1 MDKLLILVYFED
13 NQSPFCQHV
22 LEMTYFQRIT
32 FHSFRFQRNRSLAI
46 PYTKLTLKKIS
57 CPVLSLLSSFPVF
70 PYRFWEAGA
79 ISDSGSAGSELPASP
94 LCPLCWAQ
102 TASKPSSEILIC
114 ILIPDTH
121 SFIKSKYSRQLT
133 LHFFYSSNLLL
144 TMKKMMSF
152 PGCDKGL
159 ILYAVKTMSQQFL
172 CPWGQ
177 SIQQF
182 WK

>member
-1 MDKLLILVYFED
+1 
-13 NQSPFCQHV
+13 
-22 LEMTYFQRIT
+22 MTYFQRIT
-32 FHSFRFQRNRSLAI
+32 FHNFRFQRNMISKVQGFLLLNWPWRKDGFHPVPRLF
-46 PYTKLTLKKIS
+46 LS
-57 CPVLSLLSSFPVF
+57 CPTLLLLRSQYPQCHPLCRLCAPAS
-70 PYRFWEAGA
+70 
-79 ISDSGSAGSELPASP
+79 LPALQTVGRSKAP
-94 LCPLCWAQ
+94 RRDWAQ
-102 TASKPSSEILIC
+102 TCSKCYSKILIW
-114 ILIPDTH
+114 ILVPDIH
-121 SFIKSKYSRQLT
+121 SFIKSKYSRQLM
-133 LHFFYSSNLLL
+133 LHFFYYSNLLL

>member
-1 MDKLLILVYFED
+1 MIPTSLGIPFTKLALKKSSVPFCALSLPFLSPLIAFEEPVPSVTPTPQAPCSGHSPALQTVGRSEAPCRDQAPTCSKCYSKLLIW
-13 NQSPFCQHV
+13 
-22 LEMTYFQRIT
+22 
-32 FHSFRFQRNRSLAI
+32 
-46 PYTKLTLKKIS
+46 IS
-57 CPVLSLLSSFPVF
+57 VPV
-70 PYRFWEAGA
+70 
-79 ISDSGSAGSELPASP
+79 I
-94 LCPLCWAQ
+94 
-102 TASKPSSEILIC
+102 
-114 ILIPDTH
+114 H
-121 SFIKSKYSRQLT
+121 SFIKSKYSRQLM
-133 LHFFYSSNLLL
+133 LHFFYYSNLLL